1 MGIGLAG
8 GFTKPDKRGT
18 ITGFNQAGESQI
30 FTMENTRWA
39 SFDLIFFDCDS
50 TLSAIEGIDE
60 LARFKGKEWRVGVL
74 TEKAMNGD
82 LDLAEVYGKRLQ
94 AIRPTRGQLKA
105 IEERYWETIVPDV
118 EAVIGALRFLG
129 KQIFIVSGGLAEPVR
144 GFGKRLGV
152 PPENIRAVELEYN
165 ELSGNWWQYYQPET
179 RQRQTYLDYDEGP
192 LTVSSGKPAI
202 IAALA
207 GSKHGRRL
215 MVGDGASDLAT
226 RPVVDLFVGF
236 GGVVSR
242 EKVKNGSDVFVS
254 TQSLAPVL
262 PLAAGTSGYAKV
274 QGTVHQAIFDKGL
287 ELARESGMI
296 FNNATLSSTFDK
308 AFPKR

>member
-1 MGIGLAG
+1 M
-8 GFTKPDKRGT
+8 D
-18 ITGFNQAGESQI
+18 E
-30 FTMENTRWA
+30 TRWT

-82 LDLAEVYGKRLQ
+82 LDLSEVYGKRLQ

-118 EAVIGALRFLG
+118 EAVLAALRFLN

-165 ELSGNWWQYYQPET
+165 ELSGDWWRYYQPET
-179 RQRQTYLDYDEGP
+179 RDRQTYLDYNEGP

-202 IAALA
+202 IQGLA
-207 GSKHGRRL
+207 QGKHGRRL

-236 GGVVSR
+236 GGVVAR
-242 EKVKNGSDVFVS
+242 EKVLNGADAFVH
-254 TQSLAPVL
+254 TNSLAPIL
-262 PLAAGTSGYAKV
+262 PLAAGPSGYARIL
-274 QGTVHQAIFDKGL
+274 GTPHQAVFDKGL
-287 ELARESGMI
+287 KLANSDSM
-296 FNNATLSSTFDK
+296 TLKSDDMRAAFKK
-308 AFPKR
+308 AFEQS

>member
-1 MGIGLAG
+1 M
-8 GFTKPDKRGT
+8 KRST
-18 ITGFNQAGESQI
+18 ITAFNQPGDSHI
-30 FTMENTRWA
+30 FNMEDTRWS

-105 IEERYWETIVPDV
+105 IEERYWETLVPDV
-118 EAVIGALRFLG
+118 EAVLAALRFLG
-129 KQIFIVSGGLAEPVR
+129 KEIFIVSGGLAEPVR

-179 RQRQTYLDYDEGP
+179 QHRQTYLDYNEGP

-202 IAALA
+202 VQALA
-207 GSKHGRRL
+207 GNKHGRRL
-215 MVGDGASDLAT
+215 MVGDGASDLAA
-226 RPVVDLFVGF
+226 RSVVDLFVGF
-236 GGVVSR
+236 GGVVAR
-242 EKVKNGSDVFVS
+242 EKVKNGAEAFIHIN
-254 TQSLAPVL
+254 SLAPIL
-262 PLAAGTSGYAKV
+262 PIAAGTSGYARVKD
-274 QGTVHQAIFDKGL
+274 TPHQAIFDKGL
-287 ELARESGMI
+287 ELARNGGLTLQNPSLNTT
-296 FNNATLSSTFDK
+296 FNK
-308 AFPKR
+308 AFPQP

>member
-1 MGIGLAG
+1 M
-8 GFTKPDKRGT
+8 D
-18 ITGFNQAGESQI
+18 E
-30 FTMENTRWA
+30 TRWT

-82 LDLAEVYGKRLQ
+82 LDLSEVYGKRLQ
-94 AIRPTRGQLKA
+94 AIRPTRGELKA
-105 IEERYWETIVPDV
+105 IEERYWETLVPDA
-118 EAVIGALRFLG
+118 EDVIGALRTLG

-165 ELSGNWWQYYQPET
+165 ELSGEWWQYYQPQT
-179 RQRQTYLDYDEGP
+179 QHRQTYLDYNEGP

-202 IAALA
+202 IQALA
-207 GSKHGRRL
+207 AGKHGRRL
-215 MVGDGASDLAT
+215 MIGDGASDLAA

-236 GGVVSR
+236 GGVVKR
-242 EKVKNGSDVFVS
+242 EKVVNGADIFVS
-254 TQSLAPVL
+254 VNSLAPIL
-262 PLAAGTSGYAKV
+262 PLAAGPAGYARLANTPYK
-274 QGTVHQAIFDKGL
+274 TLFDKGL
-287 ELARESGMI
+287 ALAQDTGMTIQNLELQTA
-296 FNNATLSSTFDK
+296 FKK
-308 AFPKR
+308 AFEIT